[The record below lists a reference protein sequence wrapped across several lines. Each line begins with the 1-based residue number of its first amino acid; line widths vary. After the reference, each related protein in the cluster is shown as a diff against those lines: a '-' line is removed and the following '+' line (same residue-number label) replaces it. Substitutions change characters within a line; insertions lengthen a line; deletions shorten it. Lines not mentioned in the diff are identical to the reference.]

1 MKAYTYYPGCSDEAT
16 GIAYGISM
24 RVIGDALG
32 MQLDELED
40 WNCCGTTPYHVAE
53 ELEAI
58 CVAGRNLA
66 LAEEQ
71 GQDIVTGCNACFVTL
86 GKTNQR
92 LSNDPEL
99 RAKANEALAEGN
111 LKYNGGLKV
120 RHLLEVI
127 VNDIGYDQISSMVT
141 KNLEGLKVAC
151 YYGCQLTRP
160 NLGFDDTENPQS
172 MDQLVEALGAEAVP
186 FEMKARCCS
195 ASLVMSE
202 EPLALDLINKILKN
216 AQDNG
221 ADCIITACPLC
232 QLNLDAYQS
241 KAKKKNEEDYEIPV
255 LFFTQLLGMAL
266 GISEKELALKK
277 GVVSSKKVLAPYL

>member
-40 WNCCGTTPYHVAE
+40 WNCCGTSPYHAAE

-66 LAEEQ
+66 LAEEK

-92 LSNDPEL
+92 LSNNLEL
-99 RAKANEALAEGN
+99 RAKTNEALAEGN
-111 LKYNGGLKV
+111 LKYNGGLNV

-127 VNDIGYDQISSMVT
+127 VNDIGYDEIASKAT
-141 KNLEGLKVAC
+141 KKIEGLKVAC

-160 NLGFDDTENPQS
+160 NLGFDDSENPQS
-172 MDQLVEALGAEAVP
+172 LDKLVEALGGQPVH

-202 EPLALDLINKILKN
+202 EDLALDLINKILKN
-216 AQDNG
+216 VQDSG

-241 KAKKKNEEDYEIPV
+241 KAKKKNKEDYDIPV
-255 LFFTQLLGMAL
+255 LFFTQLLGLAI
-266 GISEKELALKK
+266 GIPEKELAINK
-277 GVVSSKKVLAPYL
+277 GIVSSKKVLTPYL